1 MFESWGYGK
10 MDSLWLQQ
18 EYCRQAKEKYAK
30 GNFTL
35 NKLDEYGQ
43 RINIEITLPQK
54 NGNGNV
60 TFISGWMTY
69 PNGKIMLTTPYGDK

>member
-1 MFESWGYGK
+1 

-18 EYCRQAKEKYAK
+18 EYCCQAKEKYAK

-43 RINIEITLPQK
+43 RINIEITLPRK
-54 NGNGNV
+54 DGKGNV